1 MQIHAGQY
9 KGRRVKTVKNS
20 PYRPTTSL
28 VRKSLF
34 DILGDISGKDVLDL
48 FAGSGIIGFEA
59 GSRGAESI
67 TFVESSMRVNALLK
81 MNGALF
87 TDTKFNYVRQDAL
100 RFLGTCGK
108 YDIIFADP
116 PYSYEKNEFISL
128 GISHLKENGVLILE
142 SSLQEFSISP
152 HRVKEYGDTQLTFW
166 RNKS

>member
-1 MQIHAGQY
+1 
-9 KGRRVKTVKNS
+9 
-20 PYRPTTSL
+20 
-28 VRKSLF
+28 
-34 DILGDISGKDVLDL
+34 
-48 FAGSGIIGFEA
+48 
-59 GSRGAESI
+59 
-67 TFVESSMRVNALLK
+67 

-116 PYSYEKNEFISL
+116 PYSYEKSEFISL